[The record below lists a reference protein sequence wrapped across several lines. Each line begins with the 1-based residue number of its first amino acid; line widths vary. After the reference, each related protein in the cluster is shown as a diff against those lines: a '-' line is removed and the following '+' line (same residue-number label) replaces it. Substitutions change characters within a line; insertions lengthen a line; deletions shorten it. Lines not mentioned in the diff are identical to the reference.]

1 MTSSVQQQRE
11 LMLVEMTKM
20 NTNFENFIKQNG
32 KDHKELKDGQDK
44 QNGRVRK
51 NSEKIA
57 YIIGAGST
65 AITIIT
71 ILNALGV
78 L

>member
-1 MTSSVQQQRE
+1 MSSVQQQRE
-11 LMLVEMTKM
+11 LMLVEMTKV
-20 NTNFENFIKQNG
+20 NTNLENFTKQNC
-32 KDHKELKDGQDK
+32 KDHEEFKKGQIA

-57 YIIGAGST
+57 YIVGAGSA
-65 AITIIT
+65 AIAILT

>member
-1 MTSSVQQQRE
+1 MSSVQQQRE
-11 LMLVEMTKM
+11 LMLVEMTKV
-20 NTNFENFIKQNG
+20 NANLENFITQNCQE
-32 KDHKELKDGQDK
+32 HKVFRDSQVK

-57 YIIGAGST
+57 YIIGAGS
-65 AITIIT
+65 AIIT
-71 ILNALGV
+71 VLTVLNALGV

>member
-1 MTSSVQQQRE
+1 MSSVQQQRE
-11 LMLVEMTKM
+11 AMLVEMTKI
-20 NTNFENFIKQNG
+20 NTNLENFITQNG
-32 KDHKELKDGQDK
+32 TEHETFRKGQKE

-51 NSEKIA
+51 NAEKIA

>member
-1 MTSSVQQQRE
+1 MSSVQQQRE
-11 LMLVEMTKM
+11 LMLVEMTKI

-32 KDHKELKDGQDK
+32 KDHKELKNGQVE

-51 NSEKIA
+51 NSERIA
-57 YIIGAGST
+57 YIVGAGSA
-65 AITIIT
+65 AITILT